1 MKRLFLITLVVLMA
15 TVMSFGQTRLN
26 VGAKNFTEQYIV
38 SSMISHLLEDAG
50 FRVTENFGMSS
61 FVARSA
67 LETGQIDLYADYTGT
82 AWPTYLGHEKMIR
95 DPHELYE
102 AVKAEDLENGIV
114 WLDMANFNN
123 TYALAVRRDFAA
135 EHGLTTL
142 EDLAELTHE
151 NQDLLFG
158 IVYEFLER
166 DDGFWP
172 MSEAYGFAVE
182 KRQVKTMEIGL
193 TYEALDKNQI
203 DVAMVFSTDGKLE
216 KYNLLVLEDTKS
228 FFPSYNLAVTV
239 RKEIL
244 DNNPEIEEILRPISV
259 YLTEPIMI
267 RLNYLVDAGGFE
279 PDEVAEKF
287 LKGLGLID

>member
-1 MKRLFLITLVVLMA
+1 LKRVFLITLVVLVA
-15 TVMSFGQTRLN
+15 TVMSFGQTRLS

-38 SSMISHLLEDAG
+38 SSMISQLLENAG

-95 DPHELYE
+95 DPLELYN

-135 EHGLTTL
+135 EHGLATL

-151 NQDLLFG
+151 DPDLLFG
-158 IVYEFLER
+158 VVYEFLER

-172 MSEAYGFAVE
+172 MCETYGFAVE

-216 KYNLLVLEDTKS
+216 KYNLLVLEDTKN

-239 RKEIL
+239 RKEVL

-259 YLTEPIMI
+259 YLSEPIMI
-267 RLNYLVDAGGFE
+267 RLNYLVDAGGYE
-279 PDEVAEKF
+279 PDEVAEGF

>member
-1 MKRLFLITLVVLMA
+1 MKRVFLITLVVLVA
-15 TVMSFGQTRLN
+15 TVMSFGQTRLS

-38 SSMISHLLEDAG
+38 SSMISQLLENAG

-95 DPHELYE
+95 DPLELYN

-135 EHGLTTL
+135 EHGLATL
-142 EDLAELTHE
+142 EDFAELTHE
-151 NQDLLFG
+151 DPDLLFG
-158 IVYEFLER
+158 VVYEFLER

-172 MSEAYGFAVE
+172 MCETYGFAVE

-216 KYNLLVLEDTKS
+216 KYNLLVLEDTKN

-239 RKEIL
+239 RKEVL

-259 YLTEPIMI
+259 YLSEPIMI
-267 RLNYLVDAGGFE
+267 RLNYLVDAGGYE
-279 PDEVAEKF
+279 PDEVAEGF

>member
-1 MKRLFLITLVVLMA
+1 MKRVFLITLVVLMA
-15 TVMSFGQTRLN
+15 TVMTFGQTRLN

-38 SSMISHLLEDAG
+38 SSMISQLLEDAG

-82 AWPTYLGHEKMIR
+82 AWPTYLGHDKMIR
-95 DPHELYE
+95 DPLALYD

-123 TYALAVRRDFAA
+123 TYALAVRRDYAA
-135 EHGLTTL
+135 EHGLLTL
-142 EDLAELTHE
+142 EDLAELTRE
-151 NQDLLFG
+151 NPDLLFG

-172 MSEAYGFAVE
+172 MSETYDFSVE
-182 KRQVKTMEIGL
+182 KKQVKTMEIGL

-216 KYNLLVLEDTKS
+216 KYNLLVLEDTKN

-239 RKEIL
+239 RKEVL

-267 RLNYLVDAGGFE
+267 RLNYLVDAGGYE
-279 PDEVAEKF
+279 PDEVAEGF

>member
-1 MKRLFLITLVVLMA
+1 MKRVFLITLVVLVA
-15 TVMSFGQTRLN
+15 TVMSFGQTRLS

-38 SSMISHLLEDAG
+38 SSMISQLLENAG

-95 DPHELYE
+95 DPLELYN

-135 EHGLTTL
+135 EHGLATL

-151 NQDLLFG
+151 DPDLLFG
-158 IVYEFLER
+158 VVYEFLER

-172 MSEAYGFAVE
+172 MCETYGFAVE

-216 KYNLLVLEDTKS
+216 KYNLLVLEDTKN

-239 RKEIL
+239 RKEVL

-259 YLTEPIMI
+259 YLSEPIMI
-267 RLNYLVDAGGFE
+267 RLNYLVDAGGYE
-279 PDEVAEKF
+279 PDEVAEGF